1 MKLVFGLLVMTLFVS
16 CGKDNKS
23 GAPTANSSSTN
34 TYLTSAQLTATKQ
47 QFLERGR
54 FLLQKYQDEI
64 DSIFGRNTAR
74 TIQSRLRIENID
86 ISESILYS
94 DSSRKPTRS
103 NRRNS
108 SLTLY
113 AGNDYPSYNWRS
125 MFQRNDSDLDRYIMN
140 ELLELVG
147 INDNSYIYTDR
158 ILRRNR
164 R

>member
-16 CGKDNKS
+16 CGKNNKS
-23 GAPTANSSSTN
+23 GAPATNLNASN
-34 TYLTSAQLTATKQ
+34 TYLTTADLTATKQ

-54 FLLQKYQDEI
+54 FLVQRYQDEI

-86 ISESILYS
+86 ISEAILYS
-94 DSSRKPTRS
+94 DNSRKPTRS

-108 SLTLY
+108 NVTLY
-113 AGNDYPSYNWRS
+113 AGSEYPNYNWRS

-147 INDNSYIYTDR
+147 INDNNYVYTDR

>member
-1 MKLVFGLLVMTLFVS
+1 MKLVLGLLVMTLFVS

-23 GAPTANSSSTN
+23 GAPSASAATAN
-34 TYLTSAQLTATKQ
+34 TYLTSTQLTATKQ

-54 FLLQKYQDEI
+54 FLLQKYQDAI

-74 TIQSRLRIENID
+74 TIYSRLRIENID
-86 ISESILYS
+86 ISESVLYS
-94 DSSRKPTRS
+94 ESSRNPTRS

-108 SLTLY
+108 SVILY
-113 AGNDYPSYNWRS
+113 AGNEYPNYNWRG
-125 MFQRNDSDLDRYIMN
+125 MFQRSDANLDRYIMN
-140 ELLELVG
+140 EMLELVG
-147 INDNSYIYTDR
+147 ISDNDYIYTDR